1 MELNHTCTLA
11 TQKAQLIQ
19 VSSPEMMISSNLR
32 HRILSTTTSSSSLL
46 NTISIKRYNTL
57 DLGV

>member
-1 MELNHTCTLA
+1 MHTLA

-19 VSSPEMMISSNLR
+19 VSSPQMMMGSNLR
-32 HRILSTTTSSSSLL
+32 HRILSTTTTSSSSLL